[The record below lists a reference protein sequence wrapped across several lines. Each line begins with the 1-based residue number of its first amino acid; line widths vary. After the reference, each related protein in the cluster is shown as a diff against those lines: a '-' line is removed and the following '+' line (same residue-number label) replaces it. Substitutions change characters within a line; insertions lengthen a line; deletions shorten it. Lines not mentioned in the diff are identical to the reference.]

1 MAQQIS
7 PYTTIRTQKAPSP
20 MKSAMIL
27 VLAMIVPMLDTTM
40 TNIGINTILKDLNST
55 VNTMQWITTAY
66 VLALG
71 LAVPLAG
78 WLIDKVSGK
87 LLVEISL
94 VIFLVGSIMSGISTS
109 VSTLMIGRIIQGAA
123 AGVLISASQTLIVRA
138 AGGKNLGK
146 MMATVGLP
154 IVFAPIIGPTIGGA
168 LIKFL
173 NWHWLFYVNIPVIFI
188 ALFFVIMWLPTF
200 DTDKSDKG
208 FDFTGFILLVGLFS
222 GLVVGITN
230 FSTDDVFGKMNVL
243 FPIFIGI
250 DCLILYIIYAYR
262 NSKKVLV
269 PLTLFKNTR
278 FSASA
283 ILLFMTGLMS
293 NGVMFV
299 LPLYLQNI
307 RGLSV
312 IWSGIYLIALGLGML
327 VTRTIVGRLT
337 DDYGAK
343 WIVIISLIAGFLTT
357 IPFAFFTKSTPTWL
371 LVVVMFLLG
380 LSRSGI
386 IPIMT
391 DSYSNV
397 PNSLISEATVSTRMI
412 QNIGGSVATALLAAV
427 IASFTGTNVAST
439 TMMNTA
445 YSQAFIWISVGTLIG
460 IIPAFWLSET
470 HEKKVA

>member
-1 MAQQIS
+1 
-7 PYTTIRTQKAPSP
+7 
-20 MKSAMIL
+20 MKNAMIL

-71 LAVPLAG
+71 LAVPFAG
-78 WLIDKVSGK
+78 WAIDKVSGK

-94 VIFLVGSIMSGISTS
+94 VVFLVGSIMSGISSS
-109 VSTLMIGRIIQGAA
+109 VATLMIGRIIQGAA
-123 AGVLISASQTLIVRA
+123 AGILISAAQTLIVRA

-173 NWHWLFYVNIPVIFI
+173 NWHWLFYINIPVII
-188 ALFFVIMWLPTF
+188 AALFCVMMWLPKF
-200 DTDKSDKG
+200 DASKSDKK
-208 FDFTGFILLVGLFS
+208 FDFIGFALLVGLFS
-222 GLVVGITN
+222 GLVIGITN
-230 FSTDDVFGKMNVL
+230 FSTDDVFGKMDVL
-243 FPIFIGI
+243 LPIFIGI
-250 DCLILYIIYAYR
+250 DCLVFYIIYAFK
-262 NSKKVLV
+262 NSKKALV
-269 PLTLFKNTR
+269 PLSLFNNTR

-312 IWSGIYLIALGLGML
+312 IWSGIYLIAMGLGML

-371 LVVVMFLLG
+371 LVAVMFLLG

-397 PNSLISEATVSTRMI
+397 PTKLIPEATVSTRMV

-427 IASFTGTNVAST
+427 IASFTGTNIATT

-460 IIPAFWLSET
+460 IIPAFWLSVT